1 MADFFREYNIFIVLI
16 SCLLNSIMV
25 IQSYKNHRR
34 DKIHKKTSNF
44 FESKCL
50 DVTKR
55 ARFAAFAVSIVDN
68 LCLLESE
75 YKWSTVKIQLPRL
88 VMPYASN
95 VMTILDFLSIAE
107 KNWPS
112 LRGYFR

>member
-1 MADFFREYNIFIVLI
+1 MHCYSRTFPQRPPWEKKKVAVVERWPLLRGRGVIWQIFLE
-16 SCLLNSIMV
+16 STTYLLC
-25 IQSYKNHRR
+25 Y
-34 DKIHKKTSNF
+34 
-44 FESKCL
+44 
-50 DVTKR
+50 VTKR

-68 LCLLESE
+68 LCLLQSE

-88 VMPYASN
+88 IMPYASN

-107 KNWPS
+107 KNWPL